1 MLSILHFK
9 TLQHYSQL
17 SHCFTTRYYERDITT
32 AQGQE
37 YFLKS
42 YQSNQSNFILP
53 KQVHGSKIQ
62 VIQDKDSLSN
72 NKRDVADA
80 IITNWKNI
88 WIGVLVADCFPI
100 LMFEPVVNVIAIIHA
115 GWRGIDQKIHLKTM
129 QHLLEFMNCSI
140 QHLLIG
146 IGPGIGPC
154 CFEVGKEVSDRFEK
168 RSIISA
174 QFVHHISEQKALV
187 DLRGLITADLV
198 MAGIPLENIEIM
210 NYCTSCCTD
219 LFYSYRKEGKTT
231 GRMLLAARLNDV

>member
-1 MLSILHFK
+1 
-9 TLQHYSQL
+9 
-17 SHCFTTRYYERDITT
+17 
-32 AQGQE
+32 
-37 YFLKS
+37 
-42 YQSNQSNFILP
+42 
-53 KQVHGSKIQ
+53 
-62 VIQDKDSLSN
+62 
-72 NKRDVADA
+72 
-80 IITNWKNI
+80 
-88 WIGVLVADCFPI
+88 
-100 LMFEPVVNVIAIIHA
+100 
-115 GWRGIDQKIHLKTM
+115 
-129 QHLLEFMNCSI
+129 MNCSI